1 VNTVKMPGASR
12 RVKEASIQAVKIL
25 ADGTRVPLGTSA
37 YASRNPIKV
46 LWWKFKRLIG
56 APT

>member
-12 RVKEASIQAVKIL
+12 RVKEASIYATKIL
-25 ADGTRVPLGTSA
+25 ADGTRVPLGTIA
-37 YASRNPIKV
+37 YTNRNPLKV

-56 APT
+56 AQT